1 MTSAYLMTRHAFA
14 EKNCVEGFDSSALT
28 EAWDFLAVEGGMK
41 GVGPQYKYVKRL
53 LSVSGILAFKVWK
66 LKRWLHN
73 TAVAATVLLLA
84 LLVALI
90 PLAAW
95 AAVTNRDKALSDA
108 VTVGLISV
116 VIAAAALCAVA
127 LVVLIKTR
135 RGEALVRVALGFGSV
150 LTSFAAWLHLHF
162 FDPMYLREGSGENY
176 KKRFPAAARADEPRR
191 SEVTPAQEPVPAPTQ
206 AAPAAAEVVGAGV
219 DILSHAPAEV
229 SGNGHTADPDAFA
242 ERIDIKDSEE
252 RQD

>member
-1 MTSAYLMTRHAFA
+1 
-14 EKNCVEGFDSSALT
+14 
-28 EAWDFLAVEGGMK
+28 
-41 GVGPQYKYVKRL
+41 
-53 LSVSGILAFKVWK
+53 
-66 LKRWLHN
+66 
-73 TAVAATVLLLA
+73 
-84 LLVALI
+84 
-90 PLAAW
+90 
-95 AAVTNRDKALSDA
+95 LSDA

-150 LTSFAAWLHLHF
+150 LTSFAAWLHLHI
-162 FDPMYLREGSGENY
+162 FDPMYLREGSAEKY
-176 KKRFPAAARADEPRR
+176 KKHFPVAARAESGAACDSAPRR
-191 SEVTPAQEPVPAPTQ
+191 SEVPPAQEPAPALPQ
-206 AAPAAAEVVGAGV
+206 SAHAAPEVVGAGV
-219 DILSHAPAEV
+219 EVLSHAPAEV